1 MQKVTVEELVEAS
14 DTLIKLSG
22 MAEGFHT
29 EHPLAPKAVEMKLAL
44 QLANL
49 YVLDFCKGISDGD
62 EPESALLKTLDG
74 SRPLPDAAIK
84 AWADAKRLST
94 N

>member
-22 MAEGFHT
+22 MAGGIHT
-29 EHPLAPKAVEMKLAL
+29 DHPLAPKAVEMKLAL

-49 YVLDFCKGISDGD
+49 YVLDFCKGITDGN
-62 EPESALLKTLDG
+62 EPESAFLKMLEGDQ
-74 SRPLPDAAIK
+74 SLF
-84 AWADAKRLST
+84 
-94 N
+94 